1 MVTKHLTDEEI
12 QLFAIDKNS
21 YEVSVTEHIHVC
33 QECKTKVEVYQS
45 LMTGIHLQPTPS
57 FEFDLSKLVLE
68 KLPTQKPKAAN
79 DKLLTWM
86 LVFVCIG
93 FASAIFYYFRSYLA
107 GMFEGVTILI
117 IYMIAITAITVIAF
131 LVADMYKKFKKE
143 MKVLDLY

>member
-1 MVTKHLTDEEI
+1 MVTKHLSDEEV
-12 QLFAIDKNS
+12 QLFAIDKHS
-21 YEVSVTEHIHVC
+21 SEASVAEHIHGC
-33 QECKTKVEVYQS
+33 PECKARVEVYQS
-45 LMTGIHLQPTPS
+45 LMTGIHQQPTAS

-86 LVFVCIG
+86 LVFICIG
-93 FASAIFYYFRSYLA
+93 FASAIFYYFRTYLSA
-107 GMFEGVTILI
+107 MFEGVTTLF